1 MSEATARALHA
12 TLTATSFV
20 GEDANVAMALMRVA
34 VALERLAD
42 AADRHVGER
51 QVKPLRKA
59 GGAG

>member
-1 MSEATARALHA
+1 MSESTARALRA
-12 TLTATSFV
+12 TLSATSVV

-51 QVKPLRKA
+51 EAKPLREA
-59 GGAG
+59 GGAA